1 MTGHHITPQVFSPD
15 ILGPDA
21 RLTSSSIYPGELVKQ
36 HSYQIFSVQLGC
48 HFPLKQVIGSFDLMD
63 SGSHINA
70 GSLAKF
76 LQNFRKVG
84 QCNRTGRCHD
94 LQVCLRLSRI
104 RTSRSMPTSTLPGFL
119 YPVRLHVFSE
129 VYRDPRTL
137 DSWIPGAPGI
147 YGWRTVYVYIFQ
159 FCLLSEQSSFG
170 HRQQALT
177 LISCGLLSCSYFQC
191 FRCFHFDS
199 QTPGVP
205 GQLGRNDDL
214 DVIIRPIDHCTLLI
228 VNEGCHRFR
237 IPLPSASSVPLNTP
251 LDLEI
256 LRGYP
261 FSNVDLVG
269 QSVAGVIYPVDVQN
283 LVIQS
288 IVAIVIGIDVM
299 EIPSMHGHWYRVV
312 RDHGTR
318 AQ

>member
-1 MTGHHITPQVFSPD
+1 MPISPQ
-15 ILGPDA
+15 
-21 RLTSSSIYPGELVKQ
+21 TSNWFICFNGFRESHQ
-36 HSYQIFSVQLGC
+36 C
-48 HFPLKQVIGSFDLMD
+48 RFPR
-63 SGSHINA
+63 
-70 GSLAKF
+70 KF

-94 LQVCLRLSRI
+94 LQVWLRLSRI
-104 RTSRSMPTSTLPGFL
+104 RTSRSVPTSTMPGFL

-137 DSWIPGAPGI
+137 DSWMPGAPGM
-147 YGWRTVYVYIFQ
+147 YGWRTVSVYIFQ

-177 LISCGLLSCSYFQC
+177 LIRCGLLSCRYFQC

-214 DVIIRPIDHCTLLI
+214 DVITRPIDHCILLI

-261 FSNVDLVG
+261 FSNVDLVV
-269 QSVAGVIYPVDVQN
+269 QSVAGVIYPVDVQS

-299 EIPSMHGHWYRVV
+299 ENSIDAWSLVQSGE
-312 RDHGTR
+312 GS
-318 AQ
+318 